1 MNEYDWDVGYDKGY
15 ADGCHDGFIEGHDLG
30 YEEGFKHAGGL
41 ACSDNADFVSTP
53 WGIMG
58 PLR

>member
-1 MNEYDWDVGYDKGY
+1 MSEYEWDEGYKHGY
-15 ADGCHDGFIEGHDLG
+15 ADGRHDGFIEGHDLG
-30 YEEGFKHAGGL
+30 YEEGFKYAGAL
-41 ACSDNADFVSTP
+41 AGKDNADFVSTP